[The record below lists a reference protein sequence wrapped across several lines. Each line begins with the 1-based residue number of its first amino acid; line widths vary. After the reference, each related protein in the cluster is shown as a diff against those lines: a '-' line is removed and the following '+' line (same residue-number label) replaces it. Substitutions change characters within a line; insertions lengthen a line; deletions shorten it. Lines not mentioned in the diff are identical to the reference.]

1 MKVMYD
7 SYVVIDNTAVY
18 GRQTTEL
25 LNQGLKYKQNK
36 VFQYSAWSIMYI
48 PYYISTESDTFRGKC
63 IDYCIVIIFIFYT
76 RHI

>member
-1 MKVMYD
+1 MVGIHFYRIHLDRKCYIFIVAYPHKLNMKVMYD

-36 VFQYSAWSIMYI
+36 VFQYSA
-48 PYYISTESDTFRGKC
+48 
-63 IDYCIVIIFIFYT
+63 
-76 RHI
+76 